1 MNKETISAAVK
12 ARIERFNR
20 LYKEAVGYTFEEEVE
35 VENQRYKREMEE
47 YNNTTKLELLKR
59 LKELGYDNE
68 DEYIDHLD
76 DIFESKGCLDHE
88 DRDPI
93 IQACWDKKPNSPAAL
108 YDYEKFV
115 IDQAQDLANWIIDTY
130 PGKEVEIW
138 KSLAENKS
146 SWDLI
151 KVFKDLGYTGWKE
164 GHSGNTG
171 SSAVMFASTL
181 IETPELF
188 PYLHGALTPLVGDS
202 GYHDNRED
210 VHDAIENYKKTHPD
224 FN

>member
-1 MNKETISAAVK
+1 MNKEIISAAVK

-35 VENQRYKREMEE
+35 IENRRYEREMEE

-68 DEYIDHLD
+68 DEYDNHLN
-76 DIFESKGCLDHE
+76 DIFESKGFLDKE

-93 IQACWDKKPNSPAAL
+93 IEACLDKTPNSPAPL

-130 PGKEVEIW
+130 PGKEVETW

-171 SSAVMFASTL
+171 SSAAMFAFTL